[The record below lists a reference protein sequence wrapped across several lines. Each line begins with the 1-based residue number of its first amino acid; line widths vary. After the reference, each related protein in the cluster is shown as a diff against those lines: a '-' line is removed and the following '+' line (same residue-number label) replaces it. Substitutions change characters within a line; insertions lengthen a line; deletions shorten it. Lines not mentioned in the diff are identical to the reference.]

1 MAAGGTES
9 DTLAYDLQRYV
20 MIQTFLSTYYYVK
33 IVWSYLIFIRFLA
46 LKIVVCHIQLYI
58 HLRDTIL
65 VEFFDSPIFLFKRTD
80 FEISGIRFPETFL
93 NLIDNSRNDVLH

>member
-46 LKIVVCHIQLYI
+46 LKDCCMSYT
-58 HLRDTIL
+58 LRDTIL
-65 VEFFDSPIFLFKRTD
+65 VKFFDSPILLFKQID

-93 NLIDNSRNDVLH
+93 NLIHNSRNDVLH